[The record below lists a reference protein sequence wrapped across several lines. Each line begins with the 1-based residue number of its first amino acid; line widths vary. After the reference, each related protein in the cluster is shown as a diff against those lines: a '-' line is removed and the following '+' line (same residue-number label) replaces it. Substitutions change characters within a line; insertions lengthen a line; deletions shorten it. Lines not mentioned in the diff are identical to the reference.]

1 MIYLAKTIK
10 FGPAGSSE
18 SFYEQGNTSSLQMPE
33 WLNKMGLNAFEYQCG
48 RGVKISAE
56 SAVRLG
62 ELAIH
67 NGITLSIHSPYFIN
81 ISTPEPEKYEK
92 SMGYIMQTL
101 EAAKNMRAERIV
113 VHMGSFKGSTRP
125 EAVERSKVFV
135 RDLLNRQKDMG
146 FDGVTICIETMGKIN
161 QMGTLEETL
170 DVCSIDDS
178 LLPTIDFGHLNART
192 NGGMSSEADFSAALD
207 MMENVLGSDRTKVF
221 HSHFSKIEYTQKGG
235 EVKHLT
241 FEDTLYG
248 PDFEPLANQLV
259 KRGLTPVIICES
271 AGTQAEDALRMKQ
284 IYESIK
290 K

>member
-1 MIYLAKTIK
+1 VAKTIK

-18 SFYEQGNTSSLQMPE
+18 SFYEQGHTSSLEMPE

-48 RGVKISAE
+48 RGVKISSE
-56 SAVRLG
+56 SATRLG

-81 ISTPEPEKYEK
+81 ISTLEPEKYEK

-101 EAAKNMRAERIV
+101 EAAKYMRADRIV

-135 RDLLNRQKDMG
+135 KDLLERQKENG
-146 FDGVTICIETMGKIN
+146 LDGVTICLETMGKIN

-170 DVCSIDDS
+170 EVCSIDDS
-178 LLPTIDFGHLNART
+178 LLPVIDFGHLNART
-192 NGGMSSEADFSAALD
+192 NGKMSTEEDFSAALD
-207 MMENVLGSDRTKVF
+207 MLENVLGKDRAKVF
-221 HSHFSKIEYTQKGG
+221 HSHFSKIEYTEKGG

-241 FEDTLYG
+241 FEDTDYG

-259 KRGLTPVIICES
+259 KRGLTPTIICES
-271 AGTQAEDALRMKQ
+271 AGTQAEDALYMKNV
-284 IYESIK
+284 YEKIK
-290 K
+290 G

>member
-1 MIYLAKTIK
+1 MAKTIK

-18 SFYEQGNTSSLQMPE
+18 SFYEQGHTSSLEMPE

-48 RGVKISAE
+48 RGVKISSE
-56 SAVRLG
+56 SATRLG

-81 ISTPEPEKYEK
+81 ISTLEPEKYEK

-101 EAAKNMRAERIV
+101 EAAKYMRADRIV

-135 RDLLNRQKDMG
+135 KDLLERQKENELG
-146 FDGVTICIETMGKIN
+146 GVTICLETMGKIN

-170 DVCSIDDS
+170 EVCSIDDS
-178 LLPTIDFGHLNART
+178 LLPVIDFGHLNART
-192 NGGMSSEADFSAALD
+192 NGKMSTEEDFSAALD
-207 MMENVLGSDRTKVF
+207 MLENVLGKDRAKVF
-221 HSHFSKIEYTQKGG
+221 HSHFSKIEYTEKGG

-241 FEDTLYG
+241 FEDTDYG

-259 KRGLTPVIICES
+259 KRGLTPTIICES
-271 AGTQAEDALRMKQ
+271 AGTQAEDALYMKNV
-284 IYESIK
+284 YEKIK
-290 K
+290 G